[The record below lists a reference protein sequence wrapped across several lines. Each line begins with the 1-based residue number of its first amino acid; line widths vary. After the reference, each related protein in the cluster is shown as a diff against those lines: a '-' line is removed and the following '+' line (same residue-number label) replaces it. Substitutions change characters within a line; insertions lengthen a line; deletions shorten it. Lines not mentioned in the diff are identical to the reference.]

1 LRFRLPSLIQ
11 VNSIWT
17 IHLAIKTEIYWSIF
31 YFCLISFSLNCQ
43 GNNHRQKNPITDE
56 YKQMRLK
63 MVEYQIESRGVQDQR
78 VLKSMREVPR
88 HLFVPE
94 YLQDQAYNDEPLP
107 IGSGQTI
114 SQPYI
119 VAYMTEQIQLQ
130 GKERVLEIGTGSGYQ
145 AAILAELV
153 DTVYTIEII
162 PELSNQAQQV
172 LKKMGYTNIQFMIGN
187 GYYGWPEHAPFD
199 AIIVTAAPEEIP
211 EPLIQQLK
219 VGGRMIIPVG
229 DFFQELYLIRKEE
242 SGLKKERKL
251 PVRFVPLQ
259 GEP

>member
-1 LRFRLPSLIQ
+1 MNNNPTFFFNIKIG
-11 VNSIWT
+11 VF
-17 IHLAIKTEIYWSIF
+17 LAIF
-31 YFCLISFSLNCQ
+31 SFFLDFLSLNCQ
-43 GNNHRQKNPITDE
+43 GNNQRQKNQITDE
-56 YKQMRLK
+56 YQQMRSK
-63 MVEYQIESRGVQDQR
+63 MVDYQIQSRGVRDAR
-78 VLKSMREVPR
+78 VLEAMREVPR

-94 YLQDQAYNDEPLP
+94 YLRDQAYNDEPLP
-107 IGSGQTI
+107 IGAGQTI

-153 DTVYTIEII
+153 DSVFTIEII
-162 PELSNQAQQV
+162 PELSTQAQQV
-172 LKKMGYTNIQFMIGN
+172 LKKMGYTNIEFKIGN
-187 GYYGWPEHAPFD
+187 GYYGWPEKAPFD

-211 EPLIQQLK
+211 EPLQQQLE

>member
-1 LRFRLPSLIQ
+1 LTVKLYSIARL
-11 VNSIWT
+11 NSGWT
-17 IHLAIKTEIYWSIF
+17 FFSDVTGGSYRSIF
-31 YFCLISFSLNCQ
+31 YFFLIFLSLNCQ
-43 GNNHRQKNPITDE
+43 GKNQRQKNTITDE

-63 MVEYQIESRGVQDQR
+63 MVEYQIESRGVRDQR
-78 VLKSMREVPR
+78 VLKAMREVPR

-153 DTVYTIEII
+153 DTVYTIEIV
-162 PELSNQAQQV
+162 PELSHQAQQV
-172 LKKMGYTNIQFMIGN
+172 LKKAGYTNILFMIGN

-199 AIIVTAAPEEIP
+199 AIVVTAAPEEIP

-219 VGGRMIIPVG
+219 SGGRMIIPVG
-229 DFFQELYLIRKEE
+229 DFYQELYLIRKEE